1 MFASLLVCDFRG
13 LLSNKHDDFCFIL
26 EVFMKQLLLANL
38 AG

>member
-13 LLSNKHDDFCFIL
+13 FLSNKHDDFCFIL
-26 EVFMKQLLLANL
+26 EVFMKQLHLANL